1 MAWER
6 LDQNFGC
13 SKCDRAGLAGPAL
26 RARDVEGIL
35 PLAGGCLLLAY
46 IEGVSDVR
54 TFAAK
59 HG

>member
-1 MAWER
+1 VAVPAWP
-6 LDQNFGC
+6 
-13 SKCDRAGLAGPAL
+13 GLRSGHGML
-26 RARDVEGIL
+26 RAFL